1 MLTRLCQTAAYRPGK
16 ISEALTERAKEPSR
30 SAQNRPG
37 VPEASDSQLAEYQ
50 KPDGRRQ

>member
-16 ISEALTERAKEPSR
+16 ISEVLTEHTNEPSQ

-37 VPEASDSQLAEYQ
+37 FTKRATVSLPNSSTA
-50 KPDGRRQ
+50 